1 MINNMMEIGTTLAE
15 GLYKKVTCL
24 SRELTEKNFLEKC
37 TDMDKKKIS
46 SILNEIKYDATRI
59 KNLRF
64 IK

>member
-1 MINNMMEIGTTLAE
+1 MINNILETGTQVAE
-15 GLYKKVTCL
+15 NLYQKVTYL
-24 SRELTEKNFLEKC
+24 SRQLMENNFLEKC
-37 TDMDKKKIS
+37 TEMDKKKIS